1 MKAGV
6 LWLKFTQ
13 PVLILHTQKPHS
25 GAPAEP
31 RKERTDQTL
40 AGWNRELFVALS
52 VQQ

>member
-1 MKAGV
+1 MVKVYSTGTDITHTKASFRGPGV
-6 LWLKFTQ
+6 
-13 PVLILHTQKPHS
+13 
-25 GAPAEP
+25 PAEP